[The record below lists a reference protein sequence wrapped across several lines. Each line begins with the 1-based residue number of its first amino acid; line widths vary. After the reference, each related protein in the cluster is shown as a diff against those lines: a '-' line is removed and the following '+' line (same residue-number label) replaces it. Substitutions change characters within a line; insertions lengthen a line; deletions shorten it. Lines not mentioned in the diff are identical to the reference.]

1 MDAGQPIY
9 SSGMSS
15 QNFSQAP
22 IISGPNGVPLAPM
35 RSEKKRWP
43 IVVAALVFLGAMIA
57 VAVWAI
63 SSKSNKEVTASS
75 DKEVYTLMKD
85 SYEDI
90 TNIQQTFI
98 DLRDGYYSATGL
110 FTEANH
116 AYINEMGEKMQ
127 SFHRS
132 VSKIDSSRITI
143 PLAKENVEKLKTNLD
158 QVISL
163 YTNTVDLYNQHYESS
178 NNSSE
183 TIVQD
188 IFAAYA
194 STEEFTSVY
203 YYQIMGD
210 LIAEL
215 ESNEE
220 E

>member
-1 MDAGQPIY
+1 
-9 SSGMSS
+9 
-15 QNFSQAP
+15 
-22 IISGPNGVPLAPM
+22 M